1 MTGPVVVIIAAGRGT
16 RMRSALPKVLHPVC
30 GRPMI
35 LWPIAAARAAGAGRI
50 VVVDGPDRALEP
62 VLPDD
67 VEIVVQAEA
76 LGTGDAVRAAVP
88 AFDSNAPVVILSGD
102 VPLITAEAIR
112 ELSAAHEAAKAGAT
126 LVSVRLEDPT
136 AYGRVVRGADGTVE
150 RIVETK
156 AGGDA
161 NAKELALDEVN
172 AGIYAFDADALA
184 SALGDLRSDN
194 AQREYYLPDV
204 LPLLRDQGRTVAAL
218 EIADPDGARG
228 VNDRVDLATVTA
240 LARRRIQ
247 EEHMR
252 AGVTFLDPSST
263 QVDAEVE
270 IGQDTVVGPGSSLL
284 GNTHVGADTR
294 VGPLTTVI
302 DSAIGDGASV
312 VHSYLDSAQVGDR
325 VSVGPFA
332 YLRPGT
338 VLRRGA
344 KAGTFVEIKNSDIG
358 EGAKIPHLSYIG
370 DTDVGENSNLG
381 AGTITANYDGRA
393 KHRTTIG
400 ARVRGGVDTAF
411 VAPVTVGDDAYTA
424 AGSVITED
432 VPPGALGVA
441 REKQRNVPDYAARRT
456 RSE

>member
-35 LWPIAAARAAGAGRI
+35 LWPIAAARAAGAGKVI
-50 VVVDGPDRALEP
+50 VVDGPDRALEP

-67 VEIVVQAEA
+67 VEVVVQAEA
-76 LGTGDAVRAAVP
+76 KGTGDAVRAAVP
-88 AFDSNAPVVILSGD
+88 AFDAKAPVVILSGD
-102 VPLITAEAIR
+102 VPLITAQAIG
-112 ELSAAHEAAKAGAT
+112 ELAAAHDAAGAGAT
-126 LVSVRLEDPT
+126 LVSMRLEDPSG
-136 AYGRVVRGADGTVE
+136 YGRVVRSADGAVE
-150 RIVETK
+150 RVVETK

-161 NAKELALDEVN
+161 SPEELALDEVN

-184 SALGDLRSDN
+184 AALGELRSDN
-194 AQREYYLPDV
+194 AQGEYYLPDV
-204 LPLLRDQGRTVAAL
+204 LPLLRERGLGVAAL
-218 EIADPDGARG
+218 EIADPTGALG

-247 EEHMR
+247 EKHMR

-270 IGQDTVVGPGSSLL
+270 IGQDAIIGAATNLL
-284 GNTHVGADTR
+284 GMTRIGATAE
-294 VGPLTTVI
+294 VGPLTTVK
-302 DSAIGDGASV
+302 DSSIGEGARV
-312 VHSYLDSAQVGDR
+312 VHSYLDSAEVGDE

-332 YLRPGT
+332 YLRPGA
-338 VLRRGA
+338 VLRRGS
-344 KAGTFVEIKNSDIG
+344 KVGTFVEIKNSDIG

-370 DTDVGENSNLG
+370 DTDLGEGSNLG

-400 ARVRGGVDTAF
+400 ARVRGGVDTSF
-411 VAPVTVGDDAYTA
+411 VAPVTVGDDALTA

-432 VPPGALGVA
+432 IPEGALGVA
-441 REKQRNVPDYAARRT
+441 RERQRNVTDYAERT
-456 RSE
+456 PAQE